1 MLPPSDGLLKGM
13 RSESVPL
20 RARTSA
26 DFLRPYL
33 TLGFVFSSCVSM
45 GVGSGSGLGAGGGGG
60 VGGGGAGGVT
70 LGGFGRLKHISL

>member
-1 MLPPSDGLLKGM
+1 M

-20 RARTSA
+20 RERTSV

-33 TLGFVFSSCVSM
+33 TLGLVFSSCVCM
-45 GVGSGSGLGAGGGGG
+45 GVGSGRGLGAGGGGG
-60 VGGGGAGGVT
+60 VGGGGAGGIT